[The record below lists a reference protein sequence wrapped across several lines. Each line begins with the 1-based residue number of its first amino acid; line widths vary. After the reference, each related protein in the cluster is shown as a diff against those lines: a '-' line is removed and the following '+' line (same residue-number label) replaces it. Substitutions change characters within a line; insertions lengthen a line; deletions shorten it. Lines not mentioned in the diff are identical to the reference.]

1 MIYRMTANDLLR
13 FVIIYIIFVMGFAQC
28 KIHIHKCLPFVSK
41 FFLLHDSF

>member
-28 KIHIHKCLPFVSK
+28 KLQFHCTVSNK
-41 FFLLHDSF
+41 ITELFYFF

>member
-28 KIHIHKCLPFVSK
+28 KIHIH
-41 FFLLHDSF
+41 